1 MMEGRLHINRLVVKF
16 TLMDH
21 KKIII
26 SLTQNRE
33 VFKVMLLGKTH
44 EEYTFKPNPDKWCM
58 LEVLCHL
65 VDEEKEDFRTRV
77 EYVLRD
83 PTEQLPMF
91 DPTEWPASRNYMGQ
105 DYEAKVAEFLAER
118 QKSITWLESL
128 VYPGWDNAYQH
139 PKLGPMSAEHFLAN
153 WLAHDYIHIR
163 QLNRLAFEY
172 LQHHSGTDLSYA
184 GNF

>member
-1 MMEGRLHINRLVVKF
+1 
-16 TLMDH
+16 MDQ
-21 KKIII
+21 KSIII
-26 SLTQNRE
+26 RLGQNKE
-33 VFKVMLLGKTH
+33 VFQALLPGKTH
-44 EEYTFKPNPDKWCM
+44 EEYTFKPAPDKWCM

-83 PTEQLPMF
+83 PNEQLPMF

-105 DYEAKVAEFLAER
+105 NYEAKVAEFLAER
-118 QKSITWLESL
+118 LQSIEWLESL
-128 VYPGWDNAYQH
+128 VYPKWDNAYQH
-139 PKLGPMSAEHFLAN
+139 PKIGPLSAELFLAN

-172 LQHHSGTDLSYA
+172 LQHHSGLNLSYA
-184 GNF
+184 GKF

>member
-1 MMEGRLHINRLVVKF
+1 
-16 TLMDH
+16 
-21 KKIII
+21 
-26 SLTQNRE
+26 
-33 VFKVMLLGKTH
+33 
-44 EEYTFKPNPDKWCM
+44 M

-83 PTEQLPMF
+83 PNEQLPMF
-91 DPTEWPASRNYMGQ
+91 DPAEWPASRNYMGQ
-105 DYEAKVAEFLAER
+105 DYAAKLAEFLDER
-118 QKSITWLESL
+118 AKSIAWLESL
-128 VYPGWDNAYQH
+128 SNPQWENAFQH
-139 PKLGPMSAEHFLAN
+139 PKFGPMSAEFFLAN

-172 LQHHSGTDLSYA
+172 LQYQSGKDLSYA

>member
-1 MMEGRLHINRLVVKF
+1 MVHEN
-16 TLMDH
+16 
-21 KKIII
+21 IIGN
-26 SLTQNRE
+26 LLKNKD
-33 VFKVMLLGKTH
+33 VFKALLRGKTH
-44 EEYTFKPNPDKWCM
+44 EEYMFKPTSDKWCM

-83 PTEQLPMF
+83 PNEPLPTF
-91 DPTEWPASRNYMGQ
+91 DPTEWPASRNYTGQ

-118 QKSITWLESL
+118 QKSIEWLESF
-128 VYPGWDNAYQH
+128 VDPKWDNTYQH
-139 PKLGPMSAEHFLAN
+139 PKLGSMSAELFLAN

-172 LQHHSGTDLSYA
+172 LQHQSGVDLSYA
-184 GNF
+184 GKF

>member
-1 MMEGRLHINRLVVKF
+1 MVHRN
-16 TLMDH
+16 
-21 KKIII
+21 IIE
-26 SLTQNRE
+26 N
-33 VFKVMLLGKTH
+33 LLKNSAVLKSQLQGKSK
-44 EEYTFKPNPDKWCM
+44 EEYTFKPIPDKWCM

-83 PTEQLPMF
+83 PNEQLPMF
-91 DPTEWPASRNYMGQ
+91 DPTKWPESRNYLAQ
-105 DYEAKVAEFLAER
+105 DYDSKVTEFLAER
-118 QKSITWLESL
+118 TKSIDWLEAL
-128 VYPGWDNAYQH
+128 NNPQWNNAFQH
-139 PKLGPMSAEHFLAN
+139 PKRGPMSAEFFLAN

-172 LQHHSGTDLSYA
+172 LQHHSKTDLSYA

>member
-1 MMEGRLHINRLVVKF
+1 
-16 TLMDH
+16 MDH
-21 KKIII
+21 KSLIIQ
-26 SLTQNRE
+26 LAKNKE
-33 VFKVMLLGKTH
+33 VFRWQLQAKTH
-44 EEYTFKPNPDKWCM
+44 EEYIYKPTPDKWCM

-91 DPTEWPASRNYMGQ
+91 DPTKWPISRNYIGQ
-105 DYEAKVAEFLAER
+105 DYELKVTEFLDER
-118 QKSITWLESL
+118 TKSIEWLESL
-128 VYPGWDNAYQH
+128 TDPQWGNAFQH
-139 PKLGPMSAEHFLAN
+139 HKLGPMSAEYFLAN

-172 LQHHSGTDLSYA
+172 LHYQSGVELSYA

>member
-1 MMEGRLHINRLVVKF
+1 MVERRHDINDLVIKF
-16 TLMDH
+16 TVMDH
-21 KKIII
+21 KNIII
-26 SLTQNRE
+26 SLSQNNE
-33 VFKVMLLGKTH
+33 VFKAQLLGKSH
-44 EEYTFKPNPDKWCM
+44 EEYTYNPTSDKWCM

-91 DPTEWPASRNYMGQ
+91 DPTEWPSARNYMAQ

-118 QKSITWLESL
+118 QKSIEWLESL
-128 VYPGWDNAYQH
+128 VYPRWENTYQH
-139 PKLGPMSAEHFLAN
+139 PKPMSAELFLAN

-172 LQHHSGTDLSYA
+172 LQHQSGEDLSYA